1 MNVASLSRRFGAI
14 AYDSLLVIALLFLTT
29 IPFVAIRGGEPVD
42 STGNIAYQLTLTIV
56 IYGFFVGFW
65 SRSGCTL
72 GMQSWGLRVETG
84 KSQAPS
90 VKQAT
95 VRFFAAVLSWLPL
108 GLGFL
113 WAIWDKDGLTWHDRI
128 SGTRLMY
135 YPKN

>member
-1 MNVASLSRRFGAI
+1 M
-14 AYDSLLVIALLFLTT
+14 YDSLLVVALLFLTT

-42 STGNIAYQLTLTIV
+42 SSGNFAYQIILALV

-72 GMQSWGLRVETG
+72 GMQSWGLRVETS
-84 KSQAPS
+84 KSQAPT
-90 VKQAT
+90 VEQAT

-113 WAIWDKDGLTWHDRI
+113 WAIWDKDGLAWHDRI
-128 SGTRLMY
+128 SGTRLMH